1 MRNPLHGIAL
11 VACGLAGCA
20 SFDARD
26 PLAAINPFSPERRF
40 DPNAAPAA
48 NTQAATRADA
58 VASAVIAQCRTEL
71 PDKPVVMTIGRKE
84 PMIFHQRSGS
94 LVLSDGLV
102 ERCGTDDELAA
113 VICYELGKMA
123 AEQADRGP
131 VRGDS
136 DTPPAPRLSADVV
149 GGGYSPDMTRL
160 AEEAKYSR
168 RAPRSS
174 REPRPDPRT
183 LAQNFYTRSG
193 HNADDFARVESL
205 VKEAEDNGDRRELMR
220 GR

>member
-1 MRNPLHGIAL
+1 MRNPLHGLAL
-11 VACGLAGCA
+11 LACGLAGCA

-26 PLAAINPFSPERRF
+26 PFAALNPFGPDRRF
-40 DPNAAPAA
+40 DPDAAPVA
-48 NTQAATRADA
+48 NTQATTRAHA
-58 VASAVIAQCRTEL
+58 VASAVIAQCRNEL
-71 PDKPVVMTIGRKE
+71 PDKPLISTIGVNE
-84 PMIFHQRSGS
+84 PMIFHQRSGN

-102 ERCGTDDELAA
+102 ERCRTDDELAA
-113 VICYELGKMA
+113 VICFELGKMA
-123 AEQADRGP
+123 AEQSDKGGP
-131 VRGDS
+131 RGDS

-168 RAPRSS
+168 RAPHTP

-183 LAQNFYTRSG
+183 LALNFYTRSG

-205 VKEAEDNGDRRELMR
+205 MKEAEDNADKRNVMR
-220 GR
+220 SR

>member
-1 MRNPLHGIAL
+1 MRNPLHGLAL
-11 VACGLAGCA
+11 VACGLVGCA

-26 PLAAINPFSPERRF
+26 PLAAINPFSPERKF
-40 DPNAAPAA
+40 DPSTAPAG

-71 PDKPVVMTIGRKE
+71 PDKPVVMTWGLKE
-84 PMIFHQRSGS
+84 PMIFHQRSGM

-102 ERCGTDDELAA
+102 ERCRTDDELAA

-183 LAQNFYTRSG
+183 LAQNFYTRTG

>member
-1 MRNPLHGIAL
+1 MRIPLHGLAL
-11 VACGLAGCA
+11 FACGLAGCA
-20 SFDARD
+20 QFDARD
-26 PLAAINPFSPERRF
+26 PFASINPFGPERRF
-40 DPNAAPAA
+40 DPGAAPVA

-71 PDKPVVMTIGRKE
+71 PDKPVVMTIGLKE
-84 PMIFHQRSGS
+84 PMIFHQRSGL

-123 AEQADRGP
+123 AEQDKGP
-131 VRGDS
+131 VRSDS

-168 RAPRSS
+168 RSPRP
-174 REPRPDPRT
+174 REPKPDPRT
-183 LAQNFYTRSG
+183 LAQTFYTRSG
-193 HNADDFARVESL
+193 HTADDFSRVRAL
-205 VKEAEDNGDRRELMR
+205 VKEAEDNADRREIMR